1 MKLFDRFRAGLT
13 RTREGL
19 ATRLTGLFR
28 PGETRRLND
37 LMDELEEILRVAREE
52 LPTTEI
58 AREGLELPF

>member
-28 PGETRRLND
+28 PGEDRRLND
-37 LMDELEEILRVAREE
+37 LMDEL
-52 LPTTEI
+52 
-58 AREGLELPF
+58 